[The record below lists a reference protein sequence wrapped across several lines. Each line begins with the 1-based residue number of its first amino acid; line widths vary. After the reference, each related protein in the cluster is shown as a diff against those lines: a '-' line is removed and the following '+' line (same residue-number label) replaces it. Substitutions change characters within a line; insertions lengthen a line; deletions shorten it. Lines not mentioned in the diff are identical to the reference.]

1 MDERERRIKMRASS
15 GYIGDSKKKK
25 SKRQR
30 MLPVLPNLITT
41 GSLFCGL
48 LSIMTS
54 IQIASLSEIQA
65 SNSEL
70 FYRKFWWAA
79 AFIGIAW
86 LLDLFDGRIA
96 RILKSQ
102 SNFGLSYDSLSD
114 LVSFGVAPGVLI
126 YVFTLMQSGRLGLM
140 VALFYIVCTALRLAR
155 FNVQSG
161 NREKYA
167 FTGLPSPVAAGLMFS
182 PILLSS
188 EFKIIP
194 DDRMMWFYLILAP
207 FVGLLMVSD
216 VPYWKSLRLGWT
228 KPFNVLV
235 VAAIILTAVITNP
248 EIMVILVVY
257 LYSLIGLLL
266 YIVSQFKEKPKVI
279 EETEPE
285 ETP

>member
-1 MDERERRIKMRASS
+1 MLTSS
-15 GYIGDSKKKK
+15 GLRGEQQKKK
-25 SKRQR
+25 SRRHR
-30 MLPVLPNLITT
+30 MMPVLPNLFTT
-41 GSLFCGL
+41 GSLFLGL

-54 IQIASLSEIQA
+54 IQIAALSQIQDTP
-65 SNSEL
+65 SEWL
-70 FYRKFWWAA
+70 YRKFWWAS
-79 AFIGIAW
+79 AFIGIAG

-126 YVFTLMQSGRLGLM
+126 YVWTLMESGKLGLM

-161 NREKYA
+161 NLEKAA
-167 FTGLPSPVAAGLMFS
+167 FTGLPSPIAGGLMFS
-182 PILLSS
+182 PILLFS
-188 EFKIIP
+188 EFKIAP
-194 DDRMMWFYLILAP
+194 DDRMMWFYLILTP

-216 VPYWKSLRLGWT
+216 VPYWKNLRLRWA

-235 VAAIILTAVITNP
+235 VAAIIIAAVITNP
-248 EIMVILVVY
+248 EIMVLLVVY
-257 LYSLIGLLL
+257 SYSLTGLLL